1 MPTLA
6 EAFVDIIG
14 RDTGLAKAM
23 GKAEK
28 DVNSSTAKMQARLHQ
43 FGNGMKAI
51 GSKMS
56 LALTAPIVAMATI
69 SVKAFAEEEDALN
82 RLQAALANTG
92 SVTDGAMERYRA
104 FASEV
109 QKATVY
115 GDELI
120 IGTMAYGHNLGI
132 QASQLEDAAKAAAG
146 LAAKYRLDLQTAMM
160 LLGRASQGNTMM
172 LKRYGITLDDTLT
185 PQEKFNQLLKIGASN
200 FGLAEAEAR
209 TTSGQ
214 LKQLKNQFG
223 DLQEEIGAALAPMLK
238 RLVADLKSLVG
249 WFQGLSTE
257 TKNNIVKVGLLV
269 AAIGPLLVVIGQMA
283 LGLGALPGVIRA
295 VGASLLWLNANPIMA
310 AITAL
315 GLLAVGI
322 YAVVKA
328 QKSEAEQG
336 VDNARAYKENA
347 EKAKTLAEEY
357 EALRAKANKTN
368 AEQAQMNSLLAQIQ
382 TLAPEFVKGG
392 QLIEGALDGISKKAV
407 AANEAMRQWQMFEAA
422 QLIAEAQKELK
433 KVQDLQKFWGDLGIK
448 SSAPI
453 MQNWKG
459 RELKAL
465 ADIAGA
471 QAKLDALKNPKAA
484 TGTAGGGDADTGAST
499 PQTGT
504 SDLVTNTEQWLKNEK
519 ERIWAAARKMVQTR
533 KSAWEQVLSM
543 SESFTVRMTELAQG
557 ETAARMKAIDLE
569 TAKRREAI
577 EKGIRDETRKAMLL
591 KALDMDVAAQKQA
604 LTDEEARKAN
614 EQAKADADAKRN
626 RIGFAGSLGDVWRSA
641 MTAGARLGVPDAP
654 AVQTAKYSKEQVDLL
669 KQIAEYTQG
678 QLDLAKTNVNKLSA
692 AEALL

>member
-28 DVNSSTAKMQARLHQ
+28 DVNSSTAKMQARLKA
-43 FGNGMKAI
+43 FGDGMKVI
-51 GSKMS
+51 GAKMS
-56 LALTAPIVAMATI
+56 LAVTAPIVAMAGV

-82 RLQAALANTG
+82 RLDAALTNTG
-92 SVTDGAMERYRA
+92 SMAEGAMDRYRA

-120 IGTMAYGHNLGI
+120 ISTMAYGHNLGI

-146 LAAKYRLDLQTAMM
+146 LAAKYKLDLNTAMM

-172 LKRYGITLDDTLT
+172 LKRYGIQLDETLS
-185 PQEKFNQLLKIGASN
+185 PQEKFNQLLEIGAKN

-223 DLQEEIGAALAPMLK
+223 DLQEEIGAALAP
-238 RLVADLKSLVG
+238 
-249 WFQGLSTE
+249 
-257 TKNNIVKVGLLV
+257 
-269 AAIGPLLVVIGQMA
+269 
-283 LGLGALPGVIRA
+283 
-295 VGASLLWLNANPIMA
+295 
-310 AITAL
+310 
-315 GLLAVGI
+315 
-322 YAVVKA
+322 
-328 QKSEAEQG
+328 
-336 VDNARAYKENA
+336 
-347 EKAKTLAEEY
+347 
-357 EALRAKANKTN
+357 
-368 AEQAQMNSLLAQIQ
+368 SLLA
-382 TLAPEFVKGG
+382 FVEKLKSVVTWFQKLSDG
-392 QLIEGALDGISKKAV
+392 QKKMLVYTAAV
-407 AANEAMRQWQMFEAA
+407 AALLGPVVVLFGQLALAISGVSLAVKGLSIAIQWLNTHPIVRLVS
-422 QLIAEAQKELK
+422 LIALAAVALFGLIKWLKTGKKDTDEFAKGMAGVDKAIADVEATIKRVSGNTLDVKTPDLK
-433 KVQDLQKFWGDLGIK
+433 VD
-448 SSAPI
+448 
-453 MQNWKG
+453 
-459 RELKAL
+459 
-465 ADIAGA
+465 
-471 QAKLDALKNPKAA
+471 
-484 TGTAGGGDADTGAST
+484 GGGDTATTDTGRGST
-499 PQTGT
+499 MT
-504 SDLVTNTEQWLKNEK
+504 DLVDRTGQWIEE
-519 ERIWAAARKMVQTR
+519 ERERVRAWALDLVRTR
-533 KSAWEQVLSM
+533 KSAWEQVLSL

-557 ETAARMKAIDLE
+557 ETAAKLKAIDLE

-577 EKGIRDETRKAMLL
+577 DKGVRDETRKAMLL

-614 EQAKADADAKRN
+614 EQAKADTDAKRN

-678 QLDLAKTNVNKLSA
+678 QLDLAKGNVNKLSA